1 MLGLILASLTGFF
14 AFLFISI
21 VYLPKIHFMN
31 ERKGVEYSREKL
43 KWLSRMVLRSLNVKL
58 RVRYKNRQAI
68 NSLDKKKG
76 VIFVCNHQSNLDIPA
91 IVTALHMDVGFV
103 AKHEMKSWPFFGT
116 WMKKSNCVFLNRE
129 NPREGIKDI
138 KKAVELIKKGY
149 PTVIFPEGERTINGN
164 ILNFKKGSFKLA
176 TETNGVIVPLTLKG
190 TYDIQR
196 RGTLKMNRNQL
207 VTLIV
212 DEPIFV
218 EELSKD
224 ELKDLSKIVR
234 DIIVK
239 NFEEIGNS
247 KSSLKTKHTA

>member
-14 AFLFISI
+14 LFSFISI
-21 VYLPKIHFMN
+21 AYLPKIRTME
-31 ERKGVEYSREKL
+31 ERAGVEYARKKL
-43 KWLSRMVLRSLNVKL
+43 KWLSEQILKSLDVKL
-58 RVRYKNRQAI
+58 DIKYKNREAI
-68 NSLDKKKG
+68 DSLDKKEG

-103 AKHEMKSWPFFGT
+103 AKHEMKRWPFFGT

-149 PTVIFPEGERTINGN
+149 PTVIFPEGERSLTGK

-176 TETNGVIVPLTLKG
+176 TETNGIIVPLTLKG
-190 TYDIQR
+190 TYDIQP
-196 RGTLKMNRNQL
+196 RGTLKMARGKK
-207 VTLIV
+207 VTLVV

-218 EELSKD
+218 KNLSKD
-224 ELKDLSKIVR
+224 EEKVLATIVR
-234 DIIVK
+234 DKIVE
-239 NFEEIGNS
+239 NFEKI
-247 KSSLKTKHTA
+247 